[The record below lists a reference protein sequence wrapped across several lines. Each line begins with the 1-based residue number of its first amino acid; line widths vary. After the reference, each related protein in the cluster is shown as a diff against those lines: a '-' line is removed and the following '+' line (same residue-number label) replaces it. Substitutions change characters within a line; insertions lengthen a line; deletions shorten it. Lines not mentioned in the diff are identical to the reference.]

1 MKKGRDLMPTDDPR
15 SESTCD
21 PDTCSRVSE
30 YLAAF
35 LSPERQ
41 QRIEQVLDSRTRYL
55 CLVLED
61 VYKPQN
67 AAATLRT
74 CDGLGL
80 QDVHIIEG
88 DSPFSLD
95 GDVDLGS
102 ARWMTLHR
110 YHQRTGGD
118 TTVCF
123 QHLRAQGYCIVATT
137 PDAGCPPLWSLGLER
152 PVAIVFGNEEKGLS
166 DTALRDADCRAHL
179 PVYGFTQSYNISVS
193 VAMVF
198 SFLTRKLRASNRP
211 WHLSE
216 KEKTRLRLEW
226 YRTSVRRSDLLER
239 EFLSRQEQ

>member
-1 MKKGRDLMPTDDPR
+1 MPTDDPR

-21 PDTCSRVSE
+21 PDTCFRVSE

-35 LSPERQ
+35 LTPERR

-74 CDGLGL
+74 CDGLGI

-102 ARWMTLHR
+102 ARWLTLHR
-110 YHQRTGGD
+110 YRRDRDESTAD
-118 TTVCF
+118 CF
-123 QHLRAQGYCIVATT
+123 QHLRARGYSIVATT
-137 PDAGCPPLWSLGLER
+137 PDAECQPLWSLGLDR
-152 PVAIVFGNEEKGLS
+152 PLAIVFGNEEKGLS
-166 DTALRDADCRAHL
+166 HIALQNADCRVHM

-198 SFLTRKLRASNRP
+198 SFLTRALRTSGRS
-211 WHLSE
+211 WHLTEQE
-216 KEKTRLRLEW
+216 KALLRLEW
-226 YRTSVRRSDLLER
+226 YRLSVRRSDLLER
-239 EFLSRQEQ
+239 RFLSPQEP